1 MPYIVSI
8 FPDIW
13 IRGERKKL
21 MGNAE
26 ESQPIVDYR
35 EDIRHCT
42 WLIAELSGFLEAA
55 RSGKFNAR
63 LAHVSGRMSARG
75 RRMEGGRPE
84 DV

>member
-1 MPYIVSI
+1 
-8 FPDIW
+8 
-13 IRGERKKL
+13 

-26 ESQPIVDYR
+26 ESQPIV
-35 EDIRHCT
+35 ECEGNIRHCA
-42 WLIAELSGFLEAA
+42 WLIAEQSGFLEAA

-63 LAHVSGRMSARG
+63 LAACARERANECA